1 MGKLYNKEKLNTTKI
16 SRGGGG
22 VYGSLPVIDA
32 TPSDTETP
40 AFASVIQQ
48 IHFLKPTNSANMSL
62 VLKHGECGYARLQSI
77 LIY

>member
-1 MGKLYNKEKLNTTKI
+1 M
-16 SRGGGG
+16 
-22 VYGSLPVIDA
+22 YGSLPVIDA

>member
-16 SRGGGG
+16 SRGG

-62 VLKHGECGYARLQSI
+62 VLKHGECVYARLQSI